1 MIPIFKLLGM
11 VLDETSYE
19 TKFEIKR
26 DGIFCIVKCDD
37 PDLIGELFL
46 PLFGDEDAEELYHL
60 LEKSEWFCAN
70 IMITQNQI
78 MAVAIENN
86 FGEQVLSEINERLL
100 KILSEVGM
108 DDSYF
113 TICQEI
119 SKKC

>member
-26 DGIFCIVKCDD
+26 TKNFCVVECADSEI
-37 PDLIGELFL
+37 IGELFL
-46 PLFGDEDAEELYHL
+46 PLFGDEDAEELYCL
-60 LEKSEWFCAN
+60 LEKSEWFCAS
-70 IMITQNQI
+70 IMISQNQI
-78 MAVAIENN
+78 RAVTIENN
-86 FGEQVLSEINERLL
+86 FGEQVLSEVDERLL
-100 KILSEVGM
+100 TILSEVGM